1 MFVATDCRRGRP
13 RKSATPADSGLAV
26 AVADVEAV
34 TVTPNVLAASSAVR
48 PRLEETATKF
58 SSSSTFKRRARI
70 PTPAW
75 QHTRANCRNRLP
87 ELRVVAGSRVCEE
100 LANKDLG

>member
-1 MFVATDCRRGRP
+1 VATMFVATDCRRGRP

-48 PRLEETATKF
+48 PEVGGNGYKVLFQFDIQKTGAYPDAGLAAYKGKLPQSAARASCSRRKPRL
-58 SSSSTFKRRARI
+58 RRA
-70 PTPAW
+70 
-75 QHTRANCRNRLP
+75 
-87 ELRVVAGSRVCEE
+87 CE
-100 LANKDLG
+100 